1 MSPSPY
7 RRPSK
12 LDVTIAEHRIGDII
26 TLGRRWWI
34 IRSIDGQNVHLE
46 AANSETYIG
55 WDTTLDMLPEPTK
68 ETK

>member
-1 MSPSPY
+1 MSRSPY

-12 LDVTIAEHRIGDII
+12 LDVNIVGHRIGDVI
-26 TLGRRWWI
+26 TLGRRRWI
-34 IRSIDGQNVHLE
+34 VRSIHGENVHLE

-55 WDTTLDMLPEPTK
+55 WDTTLDKLPAPTK